1 MFEPHLPFIQIL
13 NYGHPMFLVT
23 VEERLNHRKVL
34 GNGVGEGQVGGVGEG
49 WRREWLLLCFS

>member
-34 GNGVGEGQVGGVGEG
+34 GNGVGEGQVGGWGRDGGGMVVA
-49 WRREWLLLCFS
+49 LF